1 MKKQIAVIGLGRFG
15 ASLATTL
22 VNRGHDVLGI
32 DKDEKKVQEIASLI
46 THAVQ
51 ADSTNDIVLNE
62 LDIGNFDIAVVSMGS
77 AIESSVLTTI
87 LLKKLGVPYVIARAN
102 SDLHGSILEKI
113 GADTVVYPERERGVM
128 LAQVVTL
135 SGVSDYMQ
143 LTQGY
148 GVSKLKAPAYLLKC
162 KLSELGFGSK
172 GKYGVAVLLIQREDE
187 VVVTPGQGEVVKP
200 DDILILAGQDDNIE
214 KLLTEAKKAAE
225 EKEAKEA
232 KNNNDKES
240 GRK

>member
-1 MKKQIAVIGLGRFG
+1 MKKQIAIMGLGRFG
-15 ASLATTL
+15 ISLATTL
-22 VNRGHDVLGI
+22 ANMGHDVLAI

-62 LDIGNFDIAVVSMGS
+62 LDIADFDIAVVSMGS
-77 AIESSVLTTI
+77 DIESSVLSTI
-87 LLKKLGVPYVIARAN
+87 LLKKLGVPYVIARAD

-113 GADTVVYPERERGVM
+113 GADTVVYPERDRGTM
-128 LAQVVTL
+128 LAQIITL

-148 GVSKLKAPAYLLKC
+148 GVSKLKAPAYLLKY

-187 VVVTPGQGEVVKP
+187 IVITPDHGEVIKQ
-200 DDILILAGQDDNIE
+200 DDILILVGQDDNIE
-214 KLLTEAKKAAE
+214 KLLAEAEKISK
-225 EKEAKEA
+225 EKEAKEVK
-232 KNNNDKES
+232 KNSEK
-240 GRK
+240 